1 MTDAFWH
8 SIPLILTA
16 IAGGAVLIIKE
27 LRTARSIDKNT
38 DITKEGLAKAE
49 TLAKV
54 AEEIHEKELN
64 GGLAESRQLAQE
76 KLVES
81 EARKIAA
88 EDRLR
93 EYERR
98 LAENQTIANVRVSF
112 EQDKR
117 RDAEERLKDVES
129 RLEKLILNGSE
140 KSEPVKEPSQ
150 GKEPTS

>member
-8 SIPLILTA
+8 SIPLIITA
-16 IAGGAVLIIKE
+16 VGGVAVLVIKE
-27 LRTARSIDKNT
+27 LKTAKSIDKNT
-38 DITKEGLAKAE
+38 DITKQGLEKAE

-64 GGLAESRQLAQE
+64 GGLAESRRLAQE

-81 EARKIAA
+81 EAKKIAA
-88 EDRLR
+88 EERLR

-98 LAENQTIANVRVSF
+98 LAENQTISAVRVSF

-140 KSEPVKEPSQ
+140 KAETVKEPS
-150 GKEPTS
+150 KDKDLSS